1 MKTTTTLCAHG
12 SDCQATWEWR
22 ARGRA
27 GLSLGTATG
36 TSIHLQICLELV
48 AAAVGGP
55 GVKWL
60 HASVYS
66 VRMQGLAPDAWAG
79 NQGWGETRLLGR
91 IFVAGNKSGLGAAT
105 RGTCSSSE
113 TILIVFLTLGLLTR
127 DVCNALQIWRC
138 PGLAVARSAFGGPQQ
153 LLFSSC

>member
-1 MKTTTTLCAHG
+1 MVARVCVQRAHAG
-12 SDCQATWEWR
+12 SRTRC
-22 ARGRA
+22 
-27 GLSLGTATG
+27 LGSG
-36 TSIHLQICLELV
+36 IE
-48 AAAVGGP
+48 
-55 GVKWL
+55 
-60 HASVYS
+60 
-66 VRMQGLAPDAWAG
+66 G

-127 DVCNALQIWRC
+127 DVCKALQIWRC